1 MTRDCCGGR
10 LLEAPCLFFWTLFL
24 ALGAIPAHA
33 QSLDSLR
40 QKFRLAVPPK
50 ASGILVAPRSSP
62 AMGASSPS
70 AFGGS
75 LGDVWLGATWI
86 QRPRFSR
93 GNDGVAS
100 AGFGAGDPYRLVG
113 LDVDIISFTT
123 IREGFGKRMAL
134 DLELHRYL
142 GDDFAVAVGW
152 ESVVTRGFQDT
163 GASHYATVSRWI
175 QLRPDDS
182 APFSAVLL
190 TAGLGDGRFRS
201 EQDEFNNVK
210 TVNVFGSLGVRVLG
224 PASVIADWTGQDL
237 YLGASFAPL
246 KRWQLVIS
254 SGFADVT
261 RNAGDGP
268 RFVVSGGLSF
278 NALGR

>member
-1 MTRDCCGGR
+1 
-10 LLEAPCLFFWTLFL
+10 
-24 ALGAIPAHA
+24 
-33 QSLDSLR
+33 
-40 QKFRLAVPPK
+40 
-50 ASGILVAPRSSP
+50 
-62 AMGASSPS
+62 
-70 AFGGS
+70 
-75 LGDVWLGATWI
+75 VWLGVTWTE
-86 QRPRFSR
+86 RPRFSR
-93 GNDGVAS
+93 GNDGVAA
-100 AGFGAGDPYRLVG
+100 AGFGAGDPYRVVG

-163 GASHYATVSRWI
+163 GPSHYATVSRWI

-182 APFSAVLL
+182 APFSAFLL
-190 TAGLGDGRFRS
+190 TAGVGDGRFRS
-201 EQDEFNNVK
+201 ENDENSNAK
-210 TVNVFGSLGVRVLG
+210 TVNLFGSLGVRVLG
-224 PASVIADWTGQDL
+224 AAAVIADWTGQDL

-261 RNAGDGP
+261 RSAGDGA
-268 RFVVSGGLSF
+268 RLVVSGGLSF
-278 NALGR
+278 NVLGR